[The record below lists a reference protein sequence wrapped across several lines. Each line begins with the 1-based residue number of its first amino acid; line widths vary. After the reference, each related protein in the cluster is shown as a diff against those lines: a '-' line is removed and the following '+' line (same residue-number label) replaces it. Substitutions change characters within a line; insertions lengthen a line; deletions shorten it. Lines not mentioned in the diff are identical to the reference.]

1 MTFADHS
8 APNSCTCSTPMGN
21 YIFTLTPTFTQG
33 LILGQASIL
42 LLVYFILK
50 YLFFDSKSTPF
61 LEESTEE
68 GTPFFRPSFSAEK
81 FVSAA
86 FLQTKAKD
94 QGEERDGDSVESA
107 EWLNVLLKQGYEQI
121 VDEYRCKL
129 RATDRGL
136 DGEKEK
142 VALRRIQELAN
153 TARPQ
158 TLLGPI
164 HIHSVDLGASAP
176 QFSNAKITETIGG
189 IPQVEFDLNYTD
201 TAFISLS
208 TTALFN
214 YPFPGFAKLPLSL
227 IIALELFSCKIVFT
241 PPKPTTSTKQPPVTS
256 EEFPALMI
264 SIPPSSISL
273 HLKMTSTMGSR
284 AQLADVPK
292 LHELIETQVKKLI
305 SEKATWKV
313 ILPGMSKP
321 RPETNADSNDG

>member
-1 MTFADHS
+1 
-8 APNSCTCSTPMGN
+8 MGN

-33 LILGQASIL
+33 LILGQISIL

-50 YLFFDSKSTPF
+50 YLFFDSKSSQL
-61 LEESTEE
+61 LEESSEE
-68 GTPFFRPSFSAEK
+68 DAPFFRPSFPAEK
-81 FVSAA
+81 FISTP
-86 FLQTKAKD
+86 FLQAKD
-94 QGEERDGDSVESA
+94 KERDEGRDGDSVESA
-107 EWLNVLLKQGYEQI
+107 EWLNILLKQI

-129 RATDRGL
+129 RATESGL
-136 DGEKEK
+136 DGEK
-142 VALRRIQELAN
+142 VALKRIQDLAN
-153 TARPQ
+153 QVRPQ
-158 TLLGPI
+158 SLLGPI
-164 HIHSVDLGASAP
+164 RVHSIDLGASAP
-176 QFSNAKITETIGG
+176 QFSNAKIAETIGG

-227 IIALELFSCKIVFT
+227 MISLELFSCKIVFT

-256 EEFPALMI
+256 QEFPALTV

-313 ILPGMSKP
+313 VLPGMDKP
-321 RPETNADSNDG
+321 RAEPKESPESNDE